1 MILLRTVQFAIV
13 ALALV
18 MLNACDG
25 SGSRGGSARSDDA
38 TDVLTAATLGEQ
50 LVLSAGDYLEL
61 PQYRYADSE
70 RGATLAMQCRA
81 CHSFEDGGPALVGPN
96 LFGIFGRPV
105 GTADG
110 YPYSPALVAADFIW
124 TPNALDAWLAE
135 PSRFLPGN
143 RMVFGGLRNADD
155 RNAVIAAVLRLTTGD
170 TLAAG
175 NNGRSDR
182 SNRGKE
188 TESE

>member
-1 MILLRTVQFAIV
+1 MILLRTMQFVIV

-25 SGSRGGSARSDDA
+25 SGWRGGGARSKDA
-38 TDVLTAATLGEQ
+38 SDVLTAATLGEQ
-50 LVLSAGDYLEL
+50 PVLPAGDYLEL
-61 PQYRYADSE
+61 PQYRNADSE
-70 RGATLAMQCRA
+70 HGTTLAMQCRA

-96 LFGIFGRPV
+96 LFGIFGRPA
-105 GTADG
+105 GTMDG

-124 TPNALDAWLAE
+124 TPKALDAWLAE

-155 RNAVIAAVLRLTTGD
+155 RNAVIAALLRLTTGN
-170 TLAAG
+170 TVASG
-175 NNGRSDR
+175 NNGDKRPIQPREGDR
-182 SNRGKE
+182 E
-188 TESE
+188 